1 MGKIKELHA
10 QGVKDIESY
19 LVGRANQRDEIVA
32 MISQSLNNP
41 VLELEKLTPRMALAV
56 IIGAIQWNGEVE
68 TQATKEE
75 EDDQW
80 MSNT

>member
-1 MGKIKELHA
+1 MGKMNELHA

-68 TQATKEE
+68 TQATKEQE
-75 EDDQW
+75 
-80 MSNT
+80 NN